1 MALNKNRYLVAEPKN
16 KDSIFDKGK
25 SDTASLQK
33 AFPNSPFGELGD
45 NANNIITEIFLE
57 RVTGYNNYPKE
68 YDINLFPNG
77 VDANYGEAPNIDEVI
92 TGGGGLPGSP
102 YAPNIASP
110 QVGTVDPRTIP
121 AAGTEATMAA
131 KGAGSPWQDKD
142 NTNKPDKAARVISM
156 QNLTN
161 IQLGKSA
168 PLGGSSQ

>member
-45 NANNIITEIFLE
+45 SANNVITQIFLE
-57 RVTGYNNYPKE
+57 RVTGLNNFPKE
-68 YDINLFPNG
+68 YDVTLFPNG
-77 VDANYGEAPNIDEVI
+77 VDGNYGDAPNIDEVV
-92 TGGGGLPGSP
+92 TGGEGLPGSP

-110 QVGTVDPRTIP
+110 QPGTVDPKTIP
-121 AAGTEATMAA
+121 ASGAEATVAA

-142 NTNKPDKAARVISM
+142 NTNKPDKASRVISS
-156 QNLTN
+156 QTLTN

-168 PLGGSSQ
+168 PLGGTSQ